1 MLSKLNRLFQQFV
14 VNEEQGGGDKLD
26 LPLAT
31 AVLML
36 EIARADMDVDEQE
49 LARIHSLLCKDFDL
63 DSDRAEALIELARQ
77 EVDSAVSAYP
87 FTRLLV
93 DELDMKQRETVIE
106 YLWRVARLTRN
117 WIATRRRR
125 SARSRNCY
133 TFRIVPLSAPNIGHK
148 QRSRHNQTISRRG
161 LRG

>member
-1 MLSKLNRLFQQFV
+1 MLSKFNRLFQQFV

-106 YLWRVARLTRN
+106 YLWRVALADAELDRYEEAQIRK
-117 WIATRRRR
+117 IAELLYLPH
-125 SARSRNCY
+125 SAFIRAKHR
-133 TFRIVPLSAPNIGHK
+133 A
-148 QRSRHNQTISRRG
+148 QAAQQA
-161 LRG
+161 